1 MTLLDKG
8 VSLIKM
14 MIGCQYLLQRT
25 FGIWEPRQYL
35 MVAVIT
41 LIIAVITLVTYS
53 EPRVWNHWSL
63 LIFHMLKRRMVLRGV
78 DGASMVSPLFIWA
91 VDTGTSVSILGIF
104 FFSFFHSFSHWSK
117 RKMTIVW
124 DTWFL
129 DHLEFL
135 KKWTEIDRYVFSRV
149 ERRIKGGASSE
160 CWLLYLGH
168 CCFSTEDPYSAG
180 STPIHSPDSVILIFE
195 WV

>member
-1 MTLLDKG
+1 MSVLTSEDFWYMRATTVPGGGSYYSYYCCNNPCNLQWAKSME
-8 VSLIKM
+8 SLITSYFPHAEEKN
-14 MIGCQYLLQRT
+14 GSQ
-25 FGIWEPRQYL
+25 G
-35 MVAVIT
+35 
-41 LIIAVITLVTYS
+41 S
-53 EPRVWNHWSL
+53 GWSIYGFTSL
-63 LIFHMLKRRMVLRGV
+63 HSGSWRWYFCFH
-78 DGASMVSPLFIWA
+78 
-91 VDTGTSVSILGIF
+91 LGDF

-124 DTWFL
+124 HTWFL

-160 CWLLYLGH
+160 CWLLYIGH
-168 CCFSTEDPYSAG
+168 CCFSTEASYSAG

>member
-1 MTLLDKG
+1 MSQEYGITDHFLFSTCWREEWFSGEWMEHLWFHL
-8 VSLIKM
+8 SS
-14 MIGCQYLLQRT
+14 
-25 FGIWEPRQYL
+25 FGQL
-35 MVAVIT
+35 
-41 LIIAVITLVTYS
+41 TLV
-53 EPRVWNHWSL
+53 L
-63 LIFHMLKRRMVLRGV
+63 LFPSWG
-78 DGASMVSPLFIWA
+78 
-91 VDTGTSVSILGIF
+91 F